1 MDVQKRKNLVLN
13 NLLIESIKPIKQNT
27 KHRIFL
33 LGKNQQEE
41 NFLFYEEDNTMVILI
56 LNNENQV
63 VGTSLLITDNNIM
76 EEYINKFCRMA
87 SILTNLD
94 YQKQIEIL
102 EQCEINES
110 NIKNTDSNFTITVGK
125 YKYSVVSNNYSITL
139 FCERV

>member
-1 MDVQKRKNLVLN
+1 MRK
-13 NLLIESIKPIKQNT
+13 LLALFTVFIIIFFNGCSKEEKFGVEQFVD
-27 KHRIFL
+27 RINKTYKAEYKTSDFL

-94 YQKQIEIL
+94 
-102 EQCEINES
+102 
-110 NIKNTDSNFTITVGK
+110 
-125 YKYSVVSNNYSITL
+125 
-139 FCERV
+139 